1 MFSQQNSQNATNF
14 DNREGN
20 KTDLLS
26 LATSAHQQYLI
37 KANNEDL
44 IKAINYYIQ
53 AIKTD
58 PNISSAYYRLASL
71 MLESGQIG
79 IDGALEQCRR
89 AVEIDP
95 ENPNARMYLGYF
107 LSQNGEY
114 DAAKEQFKIG
124 RAHV

>member
-44 IKAINYYIQ
+44 IKAYKLLYSGYKNGPEYF
-53 AIKTD
+53 K
-58 PNISSAYYRLASL
+58 RLL
-71 MLESGQIG
+71 QTCKL
-79 IDGALEQCRR
+79 
-89 AVEIDP
+89 
-95 ENPNARMYLGYF
+95 NA
-107 LSQNGEY
+107 
-114 DAAKEQFKIG
+114 
-124 RAHV
+124 